1 MTQSLVCG
9 ESSDDGAPMMRSAS
23 FHYENART
31 RALTS
36 EDESAED
43 YGSGSESH
51 QVWDEGLRCILR
63 SLKGFCCNF

>member
-51 QVWDEGLRCILR
+51 QVRDN
-63 SLKGFCCNF
+63 CCNFK